1 MFFASHFFIL
11 IFLPLT
17 LLLYYRTFKSARSKL
32 FFLRAASLLF
42 YTAAGWEFG
51 LLLLGISFL
60 TYLASQKGWYLS
72 GIILNLGALIFFK
85 YLDFGIVT
93 FNQVM
98 HATGLGFVAP
108 LLQLGLPL
116 GISFYVFRHIGYLLD
131 VKAERYPAANEIWSF
146 LTFSFYFPQ
155 VSAGP
160 ISSYKEIAT
169 QLSNLPERLEQEQAA
184 AGLVQLSYGL
194 VKKMLIADQLSLL
207 LTSNFNTPGNFPGL
221 IPAWYI
227 LIAYTV
233 QLYFD
238 FSGYTDMALGVSS
251 LFGIKLPANFNSP
264 YLAQDISEFWKRW
277 HISLSTW
284 FRYYLFSPISRSL
297 LKTKWGSTHREWAQY
312 SANLSTMALIGIWH
326 GAGWGYLLWGVY
338 HGVLLNLNVRWKQSQ
353 RQIPDWI
360 SRPVLL
366 ISILLGWALFMSPN
380 WAYFRHL
387 MAGLSGIHGL
397 GSRELVN
404 QLWQHNATLVLIAAI
419 PLAFSGYAEA
429 AALLADGRGRTRR
442 QLLVWGFLA
451 ALSLLAIQNA
461 FDFLYVQ
468 F

>member
-1 MFFASHFFIL
+1 MFFASHLFIL

-17 LLLYYRTFKSARSKL
+17 LLLYYRLFKSSRNKL
-32 FFLRAASLLF
+32 LFLLVISLLF

-51 LLLLGISFL
+51 LLLFAISLL
-60 TYLASQKGWYLS
+60 TYLSGQKGWYLP
-72 GIILNLGALIFFK
+72 GVILNLGALFVFK
-85 YLDFGIVT
+85 YLDFGITT
-93 FNQVM
+93 FNQLM
-98 HATGLGFVAP
+98 HAAGFGLIAP

-131 VKAERYPAANEIWSF
+131 VKAGRYPAASEVWSF

-155 VSAGP
+155 ISAGP
-160 ISSYKEIAT
+160 ISSYKEIT
-169 QLSNLPERLEQEQAA
+169 VQFSNLPEHLEQEQAT

-194 VKKMLIADQLSLL
+194 VKKVLIADQLGLL
-207 LTSNFNTPGNFPGL
+207 LTSNINTPGNFPGV
-221 IPAWYI
+221 IPALYI
-227 LIAYTV
+227 LITYTA

-284 FRYYLFSPISRSL
+284 FRYYLFSPISRLL
-297 LKTKWGSTHREWAQY
+297 LKKWGPTHREWAQY
-312 SANLSTMALIGIWH
+312 ATNLTTMALIGIWH
-326 GAGWGYLLWGVY
+326 GAGWGYLLWGIY

-353 RQIPDWI
+353 IKVPNWL
-360 SRPVLL
+360 SRSVLL
-366 ISILLGWALFMSPN
+366 ISLLFGWALFMSPS

-387 MAGLSGIHGL
+387 LAGLSGMHGL
-397 GSRELVN
+397 GSPDLLY
-404 QLWQHNATLVLIAAI
+404 QLWQHNATLVLLAAI
-419 PLAFSGYAEA
+419 PLAFSGYSEA
-429 AALLADGRGRTRR
+429 ATLLADDHRFTWWQMLTWG
-442 QLLVWGFLA
+442 LLTALA
-451 ALSLLAIQNA
+451 LLAIQHG
-461 FDFLYVQ
+461 FDFLYAQ